1 MLIANIVCIVDIFL
15 ILMHTSCMV
24 VDDIY
29 KLLGESVAA
38 RRKALSL
45 TQSDLAKL
53 VGLSRASIANI
64 EVGRQKMLVHQLY
77 AVATALQLE
86 NAGQLLP
93 MAQRLEHGPSN
104 VRVHI
109 GVPES
114 SGSPAMTSNVT
125 ARQRAEIENLVSN
138 ARPTRAGSK
147 AGKS

>member
-1 MLIANIVCIVDIFL
+1 
-15 ILMHTSCMV
+15 MV

-45 TQSDLAKL
+45 TQADLARL
-53 VGLSRASIANI
+53 VGLSRGSIANI
-64 EVGRQKMLVHQLY
+64 EVGRQKMLIHQLY
-77 AVATALQLE
+77 AVAAALQLE

-93 MAQRLEHGPSN
+93 MEQRLEHGPSN

-109 GVPES
+109 GVSES
-114 SGSPAMTSNVT
+114 GVPAMSSNVT

-138 ARPTRAGSK
+138 ARPTKAGSK